1 LKTTRHYII
10 LLLLLDFILITA
22 GYLVI
27 EAGNFDLL
35 PFDVVVLTFFFTL
48 ITFTALLV
56 FTRGRLKQP
65 GRQTFYSMTA
75 IGIKFLLEMSLA
87 LGWFFIGKKT
97 STASVVL
104 FFLLYL
110 AFTIFLMTVIL
121 NSLKNKSL

>member
-1 LKTTRHYII
+1 M
-10 LLLLLDFILITA
+10 
-22 GYLVI
+22 VV
-27 EAGNFDLL
+27 EAGNFELQ
-35 PFDVVVLTFFFTL
+35 PFDVVTLSFFFTL

-56 FTRGRLKQP
+56 FTRGRQKQS
-65 GRQTFYSMTA
+65 GRQTFSSLTA
-75 IGIKFLLEMSLA
+75 IGIKFLLEMILA
-87 LGWFFIGKKT
+87 LGWFIIGKKT

>member
-1 LKTTRHYII
+1 MKITRHYII
-10 LLLLLDFILITA
+10 LLLLLDFILITV
-22 GYLVI
+22 GYMVV
-27 EAGNFDLL
+27 EAGNFELQ
-35 PFDVVVLTFFFTL
+35 PFDVVTLSFFFTL

-56 FTRGRLKQP
+56 FTRGRQKQS
-65 GRQTFYSMTA
+65 GRQTFSSLTA
-75 IGIKFLLEMSLA
+75 IGIKFLLEMILA
-87 LGWFFIGKKT
+87 LGWFIIGKKT